1 MGTSMEEVVSR
12 EKEQF
17 PSLSCPNNEG
27 GMNADAPNKAVFFK
41 KSLRVF
47 IINKIKINHYILKAL
62 LNAYFRKKIQ
72 LCFSSLWTLT
82 IIIQLSRH
90 KYRYIYYLCNT

>member
-47 IINKIKINHYILKAL
+47 IINKIKINHYILKPIEYIFH
-62 LNAYFRKKIQ
+62 NEKF
-72 LCFSSLWTLT
+72 
-82 IIIQLSRH
+82 LSFFIYC
-90 KYRYIYYLCNT
+90 KY

>member
-47 IINKIKINHYILKAL
+47 TINKIKINHYILKAL
-62 LNAYFRKKIQ
+62 LNAYFRKKSNYV
-72 LCFSSLWTLT
+72 F
-82 IIIQLSRH
+82 H
-90 KYRYIYYLCNT
+90 RYGH

>member
-1 MGTSMEEVVSR
+1 MEEVVSR

-17 PSLSCPNNEG
+17 PSLSYPNNEG

-62 LNAYFRKKIQ
+62 LNAYFRKKSNYV
-72 LCFSSLWTLT
+72 F
-82 IIIQLSRH
+82 H
-90 KYRYIYYLCNT
+90 RYGH

>member
-62 LNAYFRKKIQ
+62 LNAYFRKNPIM
-72 LCFSSLWTLT
+72 FFIVMGINHYYS
-82 IIIQLSRH
+82 IITSQI
-90 KYRYIYYLCNT
+90 